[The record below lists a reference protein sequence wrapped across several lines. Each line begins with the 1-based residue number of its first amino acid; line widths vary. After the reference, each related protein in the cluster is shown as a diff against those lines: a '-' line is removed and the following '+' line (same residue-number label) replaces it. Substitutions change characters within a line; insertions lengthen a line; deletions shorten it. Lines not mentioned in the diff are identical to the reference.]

1 MLVLSGCSKTIVLNV
16 YNWGEYISDGR
27 YDSDFDTI
35 AEFEKYYY
43 ETYKHKI
50 KVNYT
55 TFDSNEDMYA
65 KLKSGASNYDVIFPS
80 DYMVQRLISE
90 GMLEKLDMNNIPNYE
105 NIGDDFK
112 NLYFDPSNDYSI
124 PYTCGVIGIIYD
136 ANVIDSEI
144 IESLGWKS
152 LWQEDFSDKILMV
165 NNPRDA
171 LGIAMYDLG
180 IDVNTEDK
188 SEWDRALKHLQDQK
202 PLVQAYV
209 MDEVYNK
216 METGEAAIC
225 VYYAGDY
232 FTMVDNQSENVDL
245 CFYQPEITNAFVD
258 CMCIP
263 KGCKNKEAAEIFID
277 YMLQEEPAI
286 ANAEY
291 IYYASP
297 NSVVYNNETYIED
310 MGEDCMEVLY
320 PSDYKFNESLN
331 LYGYKNLD
339 PELLDYQNTLWETLK
354 IGNKEDYSSTI
365 IVTSS
370 IVAVLLLC
378 FIIHK
383 VKKCRRSKYYND

>member
-43 ETYKHKI
+43 ETYNQKI

-320 PSDYKFNESLN
+320 PSEYKFNESLN

-383 VKKCRRSKYYND
+383 VKKYRRSKYYND

>member
-1 MLVLSGCSKTIVLNV
+1 
-16 YNWGEYISDGR
+16 
-27 YDSDFDTI
+27 
-35 AEFEKYYY
+35 
-43 ETYKHKI
+43 
-50 KVNYT
+50 
-55 TFDSNEDMYA
+55 MYA

-245 CFYQPEITNAFVD
+245 SFYQPEITNAFVD

-320 PSDYKFNESLN
+320 PSEYKFNESLN

-383 VKKCRRSKYYND
+383 VKKYRRSKYYND